1 MASYHFSAKIIGRSD
16 GRSVV
21 AAAAYRA
28 GTRIERAETGDCPDY
43 TRKGGVVSADLLM
56 PDDAPTWAQDRAQL
70 WNAVEA
76 VETRKNSQLAREIEL
91 ALPNELSDADARHLA
106 LSWAQDELVSRGMV
120 VDVCIHDP
128 KPVPGG
134 SRNRHAHILCTTRRL
149 DSEGWSKGKARDWND
164 KALLEYW
171 RESWADAQNVALER
185 AGCADRVDHRSLE
198 AQHQDALDAGDMAQ
212 ADALDRPPEPVLG
225 IAASAQEKRAR
236 IAADRRGEEYR
247 PVTARGQ
254 ALERS
259 RACVLSWSMLG
270 IGFALPLMIWSQ
282 HLQKPKTRLIQLRL
296 RSRIRFQLRPKIR
309 PRIPTTGCLDSDRRS
324 A

>member
-43 TRKGGVVSADLLM
+43 TRKSGVVSADLLT

-76 VETRKNSQLAREIEL
+76 VEKRKNSQLAREIEL
-91 ALPNELSDADARHLA
+91 ALPNELSDAEARHLA
-106 LSWAQDELVSRGMV
+106 LIWSQDELVSRGMV
-120 VDVCIHDP
+120 ADVCIHDP
-128 KPVPGG
+128 EPVPGG
-134 SRNRHAHILCTTRRL
+134 SRNRHAHILCTTRRF
-149 DSEGWSKGKARDWND
+149 DGEGWSKGKARDWND
-164 KALLEYW
+164 KALLEHW
-171 RESWADAQNVALER
+171 RESWADAQNDALEA
-185 AGCADRVDHRSLE
+185 AGYADRVDHRSLE
-198 AQHQDALDAGDMAQ
+198 DQRQAALDAGDIAR
-212 ADALDRPPEPVLG
+212 ADTLDRPPEPVLG
-225 IAASAQEKRAR
+225 VAASAQEKRAK

-259 RACVLSWSMLG
+259 RGLRAILVNAWDRFRAAAHDLVAASAKAEDPFDTASAPVEDPFSAPTEDPTEDPDHGLPGLG
-270 IGFALPLMIWSQ
+270 
-282 HLQKPKTRLIQLRL
+282 
-296 RSRIRFQLRPKIR
+296 
-309 PRIPTTGCLDSDRRS
+309 
-324 A
+324 